1 MEQGLALAQAASR
14 YTFSGIA
21 VYGCDFFAGC
31 TDGAYP
37 LKPLLLR
44 SMAVKRCSAELYKGL
59 WEDVGTPERL
69 SALNA

>member
-1 MEQGLALAQAASR
+1 LPSAASQ

-21 VYGCDFFAGC
+21 VYRSSFFSGCS
-31 TDGAYP
+31 DGAFP

-44 SMAVKRCSAELYKGL
+44 AMAADRCSAELYGGV

-69 SALNA
+69 QLLNAG